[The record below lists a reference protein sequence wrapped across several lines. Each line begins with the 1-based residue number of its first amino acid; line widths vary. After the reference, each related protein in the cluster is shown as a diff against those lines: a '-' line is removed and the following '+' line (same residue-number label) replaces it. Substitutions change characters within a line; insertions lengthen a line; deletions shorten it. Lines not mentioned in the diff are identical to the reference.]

1 MNGGKFSKVTIVKKE
16 WRGTTKKKKKKKKI
30 STIAARARG
39 RTKVRKPDRVCFNA
53 AHLTH
58 MSITCQ

>member
-1 MNGGKFSKVTIVKKE
+1 MKGGKFSKVTIVKKE
-16 WRGTTKKKKKKKKI
+16 WRGTTKKKKINKI

-53 AHLTH
+53 AYLTH